1 MASRRTPPLAI
12 LLPPS
17 EGKAEGGQAPRWKT
31 GAGTFGKALGARRA
45 EVVAAIDKAKGGD
58 AKLLGVNGKHL
69 ARAQESNRT
78 LVGAPTLPAHS
89 RYTGVVWEHLSPS
102 TLTASSRTR
111 AADSIVVVSGLLGLV
126 GFADAVPDYRLK
138 MGASLAPLGKLST
151 WWRPSLSDAL
161 NEWADGR
168 FVIDLLPGEH
178 RAAWIPSA
186 DDFAG
191 MVSVSFVEKS
201 GKVAG
206 HDAKAAKG
214 MLARYLVESS
224 GDVEK
229 ALREWKHP
237 RFRLTLS

>member
-1 MASRRTPPLAI
+1 MAI

-17 EGKAEGGQAPRWKT
+17 EGKAEGGKTPGWKP
-31 GAGTFGKALGARRA
+31 GAGTFGKALGAQRA
-45 EVVAAIDKAKGGD
+45 EVVAALIKAKGGD

-69 ARAQESNRT
+69 TRAQESNRA
-78 LVGAPTLPAHS
+78 LVGAPTLPAHA

-102 TLTASSRTR
+102 TLSATTRTR
-111 AADSIVVVSGLLGLV
+111 AADSLVVVSGLLGLV

-151 WWRPSLSDAL
+151 WWRPPLSDAL
-161 NEWADGR
+161 NEWAEGR

-186 DDFAG
+186 DEFAG
-191 MVSVSFVEKS
+191 LVSVSFVEKS

-206 HDAKAAKG
+206 HDAKAVKG
-214 MLARYLVESS
+214 MLARYLLESS

-229 ALREWKHP
+229 ALKTWKHP
-237 RFRLTLS
+237 RFTLTW